1 MLFALLFFL
10 IAAHALMDFALQTD
24 PMAVCKCRKANNP
37 LQATVPWYY
46 WLTAHAFLHG
56 AAVGVVI
63 RWVWEAEWVVV
74 AAFAFAETFIHW
86 FIDLGKCE
94 KLYSMHIDQALHVIC
109 KIAWWGLIAGGIVTR
124 SGFSG

>member
-1 MLFALLFFL
+1 MLLALLFFL

-46 WLTAHAFLHG
+46 WLTAHAVLHG
-56 AAVGVVI
+56 AAVGIVV
-63 RWVWEAEWVVV
+63 RWVCAFDWPLV
-74 AAFAFAETFIHW
+74 AAFALAETVIHW

-94 KLYSMHIDQALHVIC
+94 KLYSMHIDQAMHVVC
-109 KIAWWGLIAGGIVTR
+109 KIAWWAIIA
-124 SGFSG
+124 SGMHTSMGF